1 MEVMERRVDGRPA
14 AEAIEVAMARG
25 GGGGGGGGDWTAR
38 SHAGV
43 RVRSR
48 LQFSKID
55 FVLVDAKA
63 AVMIFDVDYGVVVIC
78 GLYGTRGNFFSR
90 KLRNICLNSQLS
102 ARARAKRWRGVC

>member
-1 MEVMERRVDGRPA
+1 M
-14 AEAIEVAMARG
+14 
-25 GGGGGGGGDWTAR
+25 
-38 SHAGV
+38 

-78 GLYGTRGNFFSR
+78 GLYGSLAIFFSLYESMRNYLISAPRRASSSPPAVQKLVKGGRSRACPR
-90 KLRNICLNSQLS
+90 KSGTGLEEYPP
-102 ARARAKRWRGVC
+102 RARFLRLRRSLGR

>member
-1 MEVMERRVDGRPA
+1 MDG
-14 AEAIEVAMARG
+14 AESR
-25 GGGGGGGGDWTAR
+25 
-38 SHAGV
+38 

-78 GLYGTRGNFFSR
+78 GLYGSLAIFF
-90 KLRNICLNSQLS
+90 LPQLS
-102 ARARAKRWRGVC
+102 

>member
-1 MEVMERRVDGRPA
+1 M
-14 AEAIEVAMARG
+14 
-25 GGGGGGGGDWTAR
+25 
-38 SHAGV
+38 

-78 GLYGTRGNFFSR
+78 GLYGSLAIFFSPWQLY
-90 KLRNICLNSQLS
+90 KL
-102 ARARAKRWRGVC
+102 V